1 MKTILSALIMLS
13 LGHALAVP
21 AQELDTIHTLHGK
34 TYQRCKILQ
43 RDADGVAFSHQNGTA
58 RVLFSDLPESTRFE
72 LGYNAQAASDLE
84 KAREQARQ
92 EKAQERRQQQERMA
106 ELRHAIQLAEI
117 KRQTQLQQ
125 PPLIIYQQGPA
136 YTGPVPAV
144 GFAAAGWGGVI
155 PPVVSRSRGW
165 ENVGIATIGSGSGGI
180 YVPQSGG
187 FIFTGL
193 PQVHYSPTLGYYNPG
208 GFASPAVP
216 VAGTFG
222 TVPGLAAPRPPAVV
236 PGVSIPGSL
245 SVPLSR

>member
-13 LGHALAVP
+13 LGHVL
-21 AQELDTIHTLHGK
+21 AQEVTTIHTLHGK

-43 RDADGVAFSHQNGTA
+43 RDADGVAFTHHKGTA

-84 KAREQARQ
+84 KSREKARQ
-92 EKAQERRQQQERMA
+92 EKEAERRLQQERAA
-106 ELRHAIQLAEI
+106 ELRHAARLAEI
-117 KRQTQLQQ
+117 KRQSQQ
-125 PPLIIYQQGPA
+125 QPLIIYQQPSA

-144 GFAAAGWGGVI
+144 GFASADWDFPQRWPHV
-155 PPVVSRSRGW
+155 PRNRTRGW

-193 PQVHYSPTLGYYNPG
+193 PQVRYSPTLGYYNTGAVAAPARG
-208 GFASPAVP
+208 AFGF
-216 VAGTFG
+216 
-222 TVPGLAAPRPPAVV
+222 VPGLAAPAPPAVV
-236 PGVSIPGSL
+236 PGAGIRGSF
-245 SVPLSR
+245 SAPLRR